1 MAIIC
6 FINTNRIPI
15 GLHYFP
21 DWTDSISLLTVR
33 RIAMKV
39 HFSDE
44 AGFGDFMKMVLVQP
58 AAMSS
63 SNLEDIYFIAQHTHL

>member
-1 MAIIC
+1 
-6 FINTNRIPI
+6 
-15 GLHYFP
+15 
-21 DWTDSISLLTVR
+21 
-33 RIAMKV
+33 MKV